1 MGLLPEVAA
10 SLGVGIPTAGWL
22 VTGYALGIAVGGPIL
37 VLCTLRVPRRT
48 LLVAL
53 GAAFVAATAICALAP
68 SYMTGRVLASL
79 AHGAFVGAAVV
90 VATRLVAP
98 EREGMA
104 VAAVIGGFTVATVIG
119 VPLGTLVGQ
128 AFGWRSVF
136 WAIAAVAA
144 LSWVGM
150 MASLPRPDGAEPVPD
165 LRREVGMLGR
175 PSVLAALAT
184 TALGFGG
191 LFAAYTYVAPIL
203 RDVSGFAPEAVPV
216 LLLVFG
222 VGAVMGNL
230 AGGKLADRALMPT
243 LIALL
248 SILAATLLLLPI
260 LGTSQIATTV
270 LLFVMGAAAFGA
282 TPGVQLRVVGE
293 AREAPYLASTLNVT
307 AFNLGNAAGAFLGGV
322 LIAETGRLAPAAW
335 AGAAMT
341 ASAVVVTLLAARAR
355 PEHPRPV

>member
-1 MGLLPEVAA
+1 MAEGMKAIVPAGRFGQPDEIAGAVAFLASDASRYMMGEETQRRRRLGQPVSAVEAVAPGVPGRSHPALWMLLAFTFSLGVGEFVIMGLLPEVAA
-10 SLGVGIPTAGWL
+10 SLGIGIPAAGWL
-22 VTGYALGIAVGGPIL
+22 VTGYALGIAIGGPIL
-37 VLCTLRVPRRT
+37 VVSTLRVPRRS

-68 SYMTGRVLASL
+68 SYAVLMTGRVLASL
-79 AHGAFVGAAVV
+79 THGAFVGAAVV

-104 VAAVIGGFTVATVIG
+104 VAAVIGGFTVATVVG
-119 VPLGTLVGQ
+119 VPLGTLMGQ

-144 LSWVGM
+144 LSWMGIV
-150 MASLPRPDGAEPVPD
+150 ALLPRPDAAEPVPD
-165 LRREVGMLGR
+165 LRREIGALGR
-175 PSVLAALAT
+175 ASVLAALAT

-191 LFAAYTYVAPIL
+191 LFAAYTYIAPIL
-203 RDVSGFAPEAVPV
+203 REVSGFAPEAVPT

-222 VGAVMGNL
+222 AGAVMGNL

-260 LGTSQIATTV
+260 LG
-270 LLFVMGAAAFGA
+270 
-282 TPGVQLRVVGE
+282 
-293 AREAPYLASTLNVT
+293 AS
-307 AFNLGNAAGAFLGGV
+307 
-322 LIAETGRLAPAAW
+322 
-335 AGAAMT
+335 
-341 ASAVVVTLLAARAR
+341 
-355 PEHPRPV
+355 